1 MKIVVVGGVAAGMSC
16 AARARRL
23 DGFAEI
29 VVFERANHVSFANCG
44 LPYHIGEVIKD
55 RSRLLLQTPESLDE
69 SLAIDVRT
77 AVEVT
82 DIEPGSKTVRVRD
95 LRTGQESVEFYD
107 TLALC
112 PGASPVTPP
121 LPGVDHPDIHVLR
134 RIGDMDVIK
143 AAVDGRG
150 VSGRPPIS
158 HAVVIGAGYIG
169 LEMAENL
176 HERGVQVVV
185 VEMAD
190 QIIPPLDRELTT
202 TMESYIRAHGVELQL
217 GTQAAAFSQSPGGR
231 LRHRCLRQP
240 DRTPLSR

>member
-23 DGFAEI
+23 DEFAEI

-44 LPYHIGEVIKD
+44 LPYHIGQVIKD

-95 LRTGQESVEFYD
+95 LRTGQESVESYD
-107 TLALC
+107 SLALC

-150 VSGRPPIS
+150 VSGRP
-158 HAVVIGAGYIG
+158 AVEPAGTVLTEPVPRGCLLFRGTPVCCTGGMSLTRRTARPLFRVCLLTGA
-169 LEMAENL
+169 LL
-176 HERGVQVVV
+176 S
-185 VEMAD
+185 D
-190 QIIPPLDRELTT
+190 DR
-202 TMESYIRAHGVELQL
+202 HC
-217 GTQAAAFSQSPGGR
+217 PG
-231 LRHRCLRQP
+231 
-240 DRTPLSR
+240 S